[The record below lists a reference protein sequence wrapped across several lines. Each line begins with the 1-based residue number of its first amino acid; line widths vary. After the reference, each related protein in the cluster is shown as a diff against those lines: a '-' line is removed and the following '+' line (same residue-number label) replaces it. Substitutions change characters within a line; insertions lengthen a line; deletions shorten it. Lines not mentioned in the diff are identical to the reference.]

1 MALGGC
7 DVSDMQLRHKLRK
20 VMDVASNGEQIP
32 KRPKKIGFLIFSI
45 FAGIGLVGLFALVV
59 ALTIYT
65 HYIAALITFIITGLL
80 AYSTYKLITAKDI
93 EIS

>member
-1 MALGGC
+1 MP
-7 DVSDMQLRHKLRK
+7 DMQLRHKLRK

-45 FAGIGLVGLFALVV
+45 CAGIGLVGLLAFAV

-65 HYIAALITFIITGLL
+65 HYISAAITFIIVGFLF
-80 AYSTYKLITAKDI
+80 YSTYKLITAKDI